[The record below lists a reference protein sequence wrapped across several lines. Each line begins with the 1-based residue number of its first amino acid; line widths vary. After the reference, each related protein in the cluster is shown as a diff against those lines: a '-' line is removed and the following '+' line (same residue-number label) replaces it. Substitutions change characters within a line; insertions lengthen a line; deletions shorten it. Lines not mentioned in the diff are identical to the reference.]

1 MSASPD
7 TMASATPGP
16 SPATPSWRRFFDDPN
31 PILVKELRTTL
42 RASLFVRFLYLSTGL
57 VALLVVGIGGAA
69 AGGNEAPAEVGQIL
83 FQVFFGGALTILC
96 LVAPS
101 YAATSLTSEKETGTY
116 ESLVLTG
123 MDPARIV
130 WGKFLA
136 SYAVFALVLV
146 AFAPI
151 VGIAFLFGGTS
162 PWHVLIG
169 FYGLL
174 LVLGPAIALG
184 VALSARLR
192 STRVAIL
199 IALITFVPAAIIGA
213 SAMSGLGYAAR
224 SEWGVSMQGPFW
236 FTEALAS
243 RFFELDTFLLLG
255 VLPLYASGMM
265 VWFFLASAIAGVRP
279 AAEDR
284 STPFK
289 HWALAAL
296 AGLLA
301 TTFGVTSLFGSGR
314 DAGIGSFVLTGF
326 AGLVVLQLALLFTNE
341 PPLPPRLWELRQEG
355 RGALGKLAG
364 LFGPGAA
371 PTARFG
377 AVVVVAASVGAGLA
391 AALSRHL
398 QHPSWDDHA
407 QADAAIAVVALG
419 HAAVGLFVLMFGAWL
434 RVILRSGVA
443 SRVITLSALFA
454 LGIIPFFVALLAAT
468 GMGSFEE
475 SSGVLLVTPVSHLIT
490 GGFVMDGKTER
501 AIEVLV
507 PASFYGLLAVIFWSL
522 LEARVRGVGKRVAE
536 QRALRERR
544 AEEAAASRPSFTPP
558 VGEVIAAI
566 AAGAPL
572 DVAVA
577 GGAPLAGVAH
587 LAEPGEAAPRAF
599 ALDGASAGG
608 ASTGGASAGGAST
621 GDTSTGGASASSA
634 SSGGPMGGTSRGDA
648 SADSPDEEPDRGDPA

>member
-1 MSASPD
+1 MTTSTEAV
-7 TMASATPGP
+7 ATPTASSNASTNASSGP
-16 SPATPSWRRFFDDPN
+16 SSTPTNGRPPARWRRLFDDPN

-69 AGGNEAPAEVGQIL
+69 AGGNEAPAEVGRIL
-83 FQVFFGGALTILC
+83 FQVFFSGALTILC
-96 LVAPS
+96 LVAPA

-136 SYAVFALVLV
+136 SFAVFGLVLV
-146 AFAPI
+146 AFAPV

-174 LVLGPAIALG
+174 LALGPAISLG

-199 IALITFVPAAIIGA
+199 LALVIFVPAASMGA
-213 SAMSGLGYAAR
+213 AMFSGLGFLAQR
-224 SEWGVSMQGPFW
+224 EWGVSMEGPFW

-255 VLPLYASGMM
+255 VLPLYASGMT
-265 VWFFLASAIAGVRP
+265 VWFFMATAIAGVRP
-279 AAEDR
+279 PAEDR

-289 HWALAAL
+289 YWALAAL
-296 AGLLA
+296 VGLIA
-301 TTFGVTSLFGSGR
+301 TVFGVTSLFGSGR
-314 DAGIGSFVLTGF
+314 DAGMGSFVLTAF
-326 AGLVVLQLALLFTNE
+326 AGFVVLELATLFTNE

-377 AVVVVAASVGAGLA
+377 AVLVVAASVGSGLA
-391 AALSRHL
+391 AAIARHL
-398 QHPSWDDHA
+398 QHPSWTDHA
-407 QADAAIAVVALG
+407 NADTAVAVVALG

-443 SRVITLSALFA
+443 SRVITLSTLFA
-454 LGIIPFFVALLAAT
+454 LAIIPFFVALLSGPSA
-468 GMGSFEE
+468 MRNFDERSP
-475 SSGVLLVTPVSHLIT
+475 GVLLLTPISHIIT
-490 GGFVMDGKTER
+490 GGFVVDGKAGR
-501 AIEVLV
+501 AVEVLV

-522 LEARVRGVGKRVAE
+522 LEARVRAVGKSVAE
-536 QRALRERR
+536 QRLLREQRS
-544 AEEAAASRPSFTPP
+544 EEAAANRPSFTPP
-558 VGEVIAAI
+558 VGEVIAAL
-566 AAGAPL
+566 AAGAS
-572 DVAVA
+572 VEE
-577 GGAPLAGVAH
+577 VAH
-587 LAEPGEAAPRAF
+587 LAERGAIGPDGGDDTRDEDTGREGAARR
-599 ALDGASAGG
+599 AGG
-608 ASTGGASAGGAST
+608 AGAGA
-621 GDTSTGGASASSA
+621 DVGADV
-634 SSGGPMGGTSRGDA
+634 GVGVGTVSR
-648 SADSPDEEPDRGDPA
+648 EEPERGGEP